1 MNGGRND
8 VLPFRKYPKRKLWPL
23 RLGHTDSGGAVLNG
37 NILPADWIPRVHAS
51 RVLRAALHISVFVLL
66 FSTLLD
72 FGSISAAQNSPR
84 QGAAQNGN
92 SGAASCCV
100 VTIPSKPKPDAPSEA
115 VDKTLVPWNINFARS
130 SAEALQGNKPIL
142 LEFWAGWCEVCKVTD
157 KEVFSN
163 PEIAKTI
170 RDKFVPVKVNF
181 DANIAMDK
189 LYGIKNLPTVVF
201 TDSYGSELLR
211 TLGLVKPDSFA
222 KIVETFP
229 PDMSRVNALDQA
241 LTTNRSDVDSLY
253 AFAEEARRDHFYTL
267 SNATYERALKLD
279 RDAHRKQLALAS
291 EGMNYLDLKDPQR
304 AVGIFQKCLKDES
317 ASASKP
323 LFMVGLGQA
332 YAAAGEPE
340 SARTT
345 LRDVISQYP
354 DTALAEKAKITLSE
368 LH

>member
-1 MNGGRND
+1 VM
-8 VLPFRKYPKRKLWPL
+8 
-23 RLGHTDSGGAVLNG
+23 G
-37 NILPADWIPRVHAS
+37 NIPFAHRIAWFQASPVPRVIF
-51 RVLRAALHISVFVLL
+51 RVFLCVLL
-66 FSTLLD
+66 FSILNYNAL
-72 FGSISAAQNSPR
+72 SAAQDSHS
-84 QGAAQNGN
+84 QGATKPQSSN
-92 SGAASCCV
+92 SEAGSCCV
-100 VTIPSKPKPDAPSEA
+100 VTIPSKPKPGASSES

-130 SAEALQGNKPIL
+130 SAEAVQGNKPIL
-142 LEFWAGWCEVCKVTD
+142 LEFWASWCEVCKVTD
-157 KEVFSN
+157 KEVFSDRQ
-163 PEIAKTI
+163 IARII
-170 RDKFVPVKVNF
+170 REKFVPVKVNF

-222 KIVETFP
+222 KIVENFP
-229 PDMSRVNALDQA
+229 SDMSRVNALDQV
-241 LTTNRSDVDSLY
+241 LTTNRNDVDSLY

-279 RDAHRKQLALAS
+279 RDTHRKELALAS
-291 EGMNYLDLKDPQR
+291 EGMNYLDLKDPHR
-304 AVGIFQKCLKDES
+304 AVTIFRQCLKDGS

-332 YAAAGEPE
+332 YAAAGESE

-345 LRDVISQYP
+345 LTAVISQYP
-354 DTALAEKAKITLSE
+354 DTALAEKAKITLGQ

>member
-1 MNGGRND
+1 
-8 VLPFRKYPKRKLWPL
+8 L
-23 RLGHTDSGGAVLNG
+23 SG
-37 NILPADWIPRVHAS
+37 NILPTGSAPRVHAS
-51 RVLRAALHISVFVLL
+51 RVLCAVLRISVCVLL
-66 FSTLLD
+66 SSTLLHL
-72 FGSISAAQNSPR
+72 GAILAAQDSHT
-84 QGAAQNGN
+84 QGAAQQQTGN
-92 SGAASCCV
+92 SGEASCCV
-100 VTIPSKPKPDAPSEA
+100 VTIPSKPKPGAASESEN
-115 VDKTLVPWNINFARS
+115 KTLVPWNINFARS
-130 SAEALQGNKPIL
+130 SAEALQSNKPVL
-142 LEFWAGWCEVCKVTD
+142 LEFWASWCEVCKVTD

-163 PEIAKTI
+163 PQIAKTI
-170 RDKFVPVKVNF
+170 REKFVPVKVNF

-222 KIVETFP
+222 KIVANFP
-229 PDMSRVNALDQA
+229 SDMSRVNALDQA
-241 LTTNRSDVDSLY
+241 LTSNRNDLDSVY

-279 RDAHRKQLALAS
+279 RDTHRRELALAS

-304 AVGIFQKCLKDES
+304 AVSVFQRCLKDDS

-332 YAAAGEPE
+332 YAAAGERA

-345 LRDVISQYP
+345 LSAVIAQYP

-368 LH
+368 LR